1 MKFVA
6 EIGMNHNGNFDL
18 CYELIKQAKYSGA
31 DIAKFQLGWRDGKG
45 EINQIDD
52 KIIKTLLS
60 WGDYFDIEI
69 MFSIISDK
77 AFKMIQKYKMN
88 KYKIAS
94 RTLIDN
100 FKLAEKI
107 IKENKTTY
115 VSLGMWENKNFPF
128 NNKNIRYLW
137 CKSLYPTYDKDLKN
151 FPKNFSKNKYYG
163 YSDHTI
169 GIETCLLAISR
180 GAELIEKHFTLD
192 KSSNVIRDHALSAT
206 PNEFRTMVNLGREIN
221 KKIKILKF

>member
-52 KIIKTLLS
+52 KVIKNLLK

-69 MFSIISDK
+69 MFSIITDK
-77 AFKMIQKYKMN
+77 AFKMIKKYKMK

-100 FKLAEKI
+100 IKLADKI

-115 VSLGMWENKNFPF
+115 VSLGMWNKKNFPF

-151 FPKNFSKNKYYG
+151 FPKNFSEKKYYG

-169 GIETCLLAISR
+169 GIETCLIAISR

-206 PNEFRTMVNLGREIN
+206 PEEFKIMVNLGREIN
-221 KKIKILKF
+221 KKIKNF